1 MAERCGRWGWWR
13 SSKRVEEHRGFGI
26 VAAAGVC
33 CRRFDLSQEPVPLL
47 FGEGDYG
54 KPSDDHE
61 RRACEKRLGFDGG
74 ERLWSLEALAYFD
87 ADDGDFGISGVD
99 TGNGASADGGALV
112 ASVVEDPFGSGLH
125 LAQMHYSGGVG
136 YAIPCCFLIAQKV
149 VEGID
154 VGLGLEEEVG
164 HGVYGRG
171 EG

>member
-1 MAERCGRWGWWR
+1 MRR
-13 SSKRVEEHRGFGI
+13 EEHCAI
-26 VAAAGVC
+26 EVCVAAPGC
-33 CRRFDLSQEPVPLL
+33 CRRFDLSDEPVPLL
-47 FGEGDYG
+47 FCKGDNG
-54 KPSDDHE
+54 KPSDDQE
-61 RRACEKRLGFDGG
+61 RGVLEQRLGFDSG
-74 ERLWSLEALAYFD
+74 ERFGCLEALADFD

-164 HGVYGRG
+164 HGDHGRG